1 MNLFREGLI
10 QRAASAATAAVM
22 GLSLIV
28 APAIQAAAAAVESGK
43 PRTLVVYAVEP
54 NPDANAGSAIARA
67 VTRAIV
73 RGAGAASGASII
85 PFSEDN
91 PSVQR
96 ALSESSIRPD
106 EVRSA
111 QESVAV
117 ASRLAGDLGGDHAL
131 LTTIDTYRYDA
142 STRSVSLSVSAQL
155 VDVSAKRSI
164 KVVSVTGTAADSSLD
179 QDALDRRAAADA
191 ASKLC
196 AELFG
201 VTPEQAVA
209 QKSTGT
215 ASVAEKTEPVVK
227 SKKANTG
234 LWVLLAI
241 GAIAA
246 VAASSSGGGSD
257 SGGGTLNPPP
267 PPTP

>member
-1 MNLFREGLI
+1 MNLFRKGAI
-10 QRAASAATAAVM
+10 QRAASAATAGVM
-22 GLSLIV
+22 GISLIV
-28 APAIQAAAAAVESGK
+28 APAIQAAAAATESGK

-54 NPDANAGSAIARA
+54 NPDVNAGSSLART

-73 RGAGAASGASII
+73 RGAGAASGASIV

-117 ASRLAGDLGGDHAL
+117 ASRLAAELGGDHAL
-131 LTTIDTYRYDA
+131 LTTIDTYRFDPSA
-142 STRSVSLSVSAQL
+142 RSVTLTVSAQL
-155 VDVSAKRSI
+155 VDVKAKRSI
-164 KVVSVTGTAADSSLD
+164 KIVSVSGSAADSALD

-201 VTPEQAVA
+201 VTPEQAIA
-209 QKSTGT
+209 HKSTS
-215 ASVAEKTEPVVK
+215 AVPAVEKSEPVVK
-227 SKKANTG
+227 SKKTNNG
-234 LWVLLAI
+234 LLVLLAI

-267 PPTP
+267 PPAP